1 MASAEIITIGTELLL
16 GHLVDTNTATI
27 AQSLAAVGVNVH
39 RETSVGDNEQRIAD
53 AVHDALTRA
62 DIAICAGGLGPTV
75 DDLTREAIA
84 RAMRLPLVLDEPS
97 LSAIEGRFKAHG
109 WSMAPNNKRQA
120 MMPKGAIVFDNPHGS
135 APGFAVES
143 DGRVAIALP
152 GPPHELQPML
162 HDYAIPWLVKRFDL
176 RSVIVTRVLRT
187 LGVGESDLD
196 ARIAD
201 LFRESKNP
209 SIAVLARPGFV
220 DVKITA
226 KAQDAHE
233 AAPMIANL
241 ETQLRAR
248 LGDAI
253 YATDGGTLEQSLG
266 DALVAR
272 GWSIA
277 AAESCT
283 AGLVAAGIA
292 SVAGAS
298 RYFRGGVVAYED
310 DAKIALLDVD
320 RELIATH
327 GAVSGEVAA
336 AMAAGA
342 RTRFGATIAL
352 GTTGIAG
359 PGGATATKPV
369 GLVYI
374 ALADENGR
382 TKVRELKLP
391 GDRGV
396 IQRRATAAALA
407 LAWRAARPET
417 DRR

>member
-27 AQSLAAVGVNVH
+27 ARSLAAVGVNVH

-53 AVHDALTRA
+53 AVREALARA
-62 DIAICAGGLGPTV
+62 DVAICAGGLGPTL

-84 RAMRLPLVLDEPS
+84 RATKRPLVLHDES
-97 LSAIEGRFKAHG
+97 LRAIEDRFKEHG
-109 WSMAPNNKRQA
+109 WAMAPNNKRQA
-120 MMPKGAIVFDNPHGS
+120 MTPQGAAVFDNPQGS
-135 APGFAVES
+135 APGFAIETE
-143 DGRVAIALP
+143 GRVAIALP
-152 GPPHELQPML
+152 GPPAELQPML

-187 LGVGESDLD
+187 LGIGESDLD
-196 ARIAD
+196 TRIAD
-201 LFRESKNP
+201 LFRKSKNP

-226 KAQDAHE
+226 KAADAQA
-233 AAPMIANL
+233 AAPMIAAL

-248 LGDAI
+248 IGDAI
-253 YATDGGTLEQSLG
+253 YATDDTTLEQSLG
-266 DALVAR
+266 EALVAR

-277 AAESCT
+277 VAESCT
-283 AGLVAAGIA
+283 GGLIAAGIA

-320 RELIATH
+320 RGLIVAH

-342 RTRFGATIAL
+342 RKRLGATIAL
-352 GTTGIAG
+352 AATGIAG
-359 PGGATATKPV
+359 PGGATPAKPV

-374 ALADENGR
+374 ALADATGR

-396 IQRRATAAALA
+396 VQRRATAAALA
-407 LAWRAARPET
+407 LAWRAARDQT